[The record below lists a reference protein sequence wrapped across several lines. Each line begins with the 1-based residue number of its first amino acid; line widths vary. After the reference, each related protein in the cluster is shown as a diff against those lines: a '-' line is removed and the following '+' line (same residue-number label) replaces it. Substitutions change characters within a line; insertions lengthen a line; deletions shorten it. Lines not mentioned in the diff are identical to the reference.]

1 MRKGTRNFFVIAI
14 VTVLAIAGVIAF
26 LMPGYLPV
34 APGAVA
40 ADPTTQTINKGEY
53 LARAGDC
60 VACHTEPGG
69 KQFAGGRVMAIP
81 FGQIYVPNVTPDDE
95 TGIGR
100 WTADDFYRMMHSGIS
115 RDGSLMY
122 PVMPFAAYTK
132 VTREDSDAI
141 YAYMMSLPPVSQ
153 KNQP

>member
-34 APGAVA
+34 VPGVVA

-60 VACHTEPGG
+60 VACHSAPGG
-69 KQFAGGRVMAIP
+69 KQFAGGRPMAASI
-81 FGQIYVPNVTPDDE
+81 
-95 TGIGR
+95 
-100 WTADDFYRMMHSGIS
+100 
-115 RDGSLMY
+115 
-122 PVMPFAAYTK
+122 
-132 VTREDSDAI
+132 TRSARRGWKECPRNI
-141 YAYMMSLPPVSQ
+141 C
-153 KNQP
+153 